1 MNEFKPTYECEGP
14 TITLEGWGNMLFDKA
29 RYREVFAGQDLRTL
43 SWLCDTPEETATLNA
58 FKEFKN
64 KLTDRQFDIYVKEQ
78 QQGEVAK

>member
-1 MNEFKPTYECEGP
+1 MSDYKFKGP
-14 TITLEGWGNMLFDKA
+14 TITLEGWGNMRFDKE
-29 RYREVFAGQDLRTL
+29 RYAELFAGADLRTL

-78 QQGEVAK
+78 QVEEVRI

>member
-1 MNEFKPTYECEGP
+1 MNDYKFKGP
-14 TITLEGWGNMLFDKA
+14 TITLEGWGNMRFDKE
-29 RYREVFAGQDLRTL
+29 RYAELFAGADLRTL

-78 QQGEVAK
+78 QVEEVRI